1 MIGGVILRSDELRN
15 AKKNKNDEFY
25 TQLSDI
31 EKEMRH
37 YKDFFEDKVVYC
49 NCDDPFES
57 NFFKYFATH
66 FNTLK
71 LKKLISVSYAH
82 SPIAGEEVN
91 LFENQGKEY
100 KITGK
105 RAYKVTISELQDV
118 NNDGRED
125 LEDVQEIIK
134 HRIRYL
140 KGDGDFRSE
149 ESIELLK
156 EADIVCTNPPFS
168 LFRDFVAQLMEYD
181 KKFIIIGN
189 VNSIAFKEFFPLIKD
204 NKVWMS
210 ASIHSA
216 DREFRVPETYP
227 LNAAGTRVDE
237 EGRKYI
243 RVKGVRWFTNLDYV
257 ERHEDIDLY
266 KKYTAEE
273 YPQYVNYDAIEVSK
287 TADIPYDYYG
297 KMGVPITFL
306 DKFNPE
312 QFDIIGFSLSLA
324 NKMSEVPDVA
334 DGTYSKGG
342 PAFYLKQVNGKY
354 DYKRLYFRVVIR
366 RKKDVS
372 DED

>member
-204 NKVWMS
+204 NKVWMG
-210 ASIHSA
+210 ASIHSG

-306 DKFNPE
+306 DKFNPPKL
-312 QFDIIGFSLSLA
+312 Q
-324 NKMSEVPDVA
+324 
-334 DGTYSKGG
+334 
-342 PAFYLKQVNGKY
+342 
-354 DYKRLYFRVVIR
+354 
-366 RKKDVS
+366 
-372 DED
+372 

>member
-204 NKVWMS
+204 NKVWMG
-210 ASIHSA
+210 ASIHSG

-273 YPQYVNYDAIEVSK
+273 YPQY
-287 TADIPYDYYG
+287 
-297 KMGVPITFL
+297 GVRI
-306 DKFNPE
+306 
-312 QFDIIGFSLSLA
+312 
-324 NKMSEVPDVA
+324 
-334 DGTYSKGG
+334 
-342 PAFYLKQVNGKY
+342 
-354 DYKRLYFRVVIR
+354 
-366 RKKDVS
+366 
-372 DED
+372 

>member
-204 NKVWMS
+204 NKVWMG
-210 ASIHSA
+210 ASIHSG
-216 DREFRVPETYP
+216 DREFR
-227 LNAAGTRVDE
+227 
-237 EGRKYI
+237 
-243 RVKGVRWFTNLDYV
+243 WC
-257 ERHEDIDLY
+257 
-266 KKYTAEE
+266 
-273 YPQYVNYDAIEVSK
+273 
-287 TADIPYDYYG
+287 
-297 KMGVPITFL
+297 
-306 DKFNPE
+306 
-312 QFDIIGFSLSLA
+312 
-324 NKMSEVPDVA
+324 
-334 DGTYSKGG
+334 
-342 PAFYLKQVNGKY
+342 
-354 DYKRLYFRVVIR
+354 
-366 RKKDVS
+366 
-372 DED
+372 